1 MTNITNNELKDLRD
15 NGNLVVGEVYHI
27 SDYSGSINIYM
38 TANSVNTLADKS
50 TTDDPNIEIHYD
62 LDQAKIDYMKDV
74 QRRIE
79 GYFDWSNNIEGE
91 VLNIYFE
98 NAKNLKVTES
108 SNVICQDSVGVGSIV
123 INSSNITIDDGATVS
138 ISGSSDVVVG
148 GNSTVTI
155 SGSNSVT
162 VGERNTLTM
171 TDMTAISVY
180 DDNENVTLGN
190 YNKIGS
196 RNRGV
201 EIVGENNVIE
211 SDNYN
216 LNVEGDLNEISE
228 SRFVEIFGSF
238 NNVDKTDLSKLNS
251 SVGNKVFDS
260 SSVDIVNVNNN
271 VVATRDIIV
280 QNKPAFLEYKSK
292 LNSDVKVVKNL
303 IEKVNMQSDNQG
315 RTLVIDEQKFYG
327 ETGATGTK
335 SDVQY
340 DLVNGIWVEVKKGE

>member
-1 MTNITNNELKDLRD
+1 MTNISNNELKNLRD
-15 NGNLVVGEVYHI
+15 NGNLVTGEVYHI

-38 TANSVNTLADKS
+38 TAENQNTLADKS
-50 TTDDPNIEIHYD
+50 TTDDPNVEIHYN
-62 LDQAKIDYMKDV
+62 LDQAKIDYMKDTV
-74 QRRIE
+74 RRIE
-79 GYFDWSNNIEGE
+79 GYFDWTNNIEGT
-91 VLNIYFE
+91 VSDVYFE
-98 NAKNLKVTES
+98 NSNGLKVTES
-108 SNVICQDSVGVGSIV
+108 SNVVCENSVGVGSTV
-123 INSSNITIDDGATVS
+123 INSSNVIIGDGATVS

-155 SGSNSVT
+155 SGSTSVT
-162 VGERNTLTM
+162 VGERNTLTIAD
-171 TDMTAISVY
+171 TTAISVY

-201 EIVGENNVIE
+201 EITGENNVIE
-211 SDNYN
+211 SNNYT

-238 NNVDKTDLSKLNS
+238 NNVDKTDLTKLNS
-251 SVGNKVFDS
+251 SVGNKVFNS

-271 VVATRDIIV
+271 SVATRDIII

-303 IEKVNMQSDNQG
+303 INKVNMQSDNQG
-315 RTLVIDEQKFYG
+315 RTLIIDEQKFYQ
-327 ETGATGTK
+327 ETGASGTK
-335 SDVQY
+335 SDKKY
-340 DLVNGIWVEVKKGE
+340 EIINGNWIEVKG

>member
-1 MTNITNNELKDLRD
+1 MTEITNNELKDLRD
-15 NGNLVVGEVYHI
+15 NGNLVVGEVYKLT
-27 SDYSGSINIYM
+27 DYSGSINIYM

-62 LDQAKIDYMKDV
+62 LDQAKIDYMKDTV
-74 QRRIE
+74 RRIE
-79 GYFDWSNNIEGE
+79 GYFDWTNNIEGI
-91 VLNIYFE
+91 VSDVYFE
-98 NAKNLKVTES
+98 NANGLKVTES
-108 SNVICQDSVGVGSIV
+108 SNVVCENSVGSGSTV
-123 INSSNITIDDGATVS
+123 INSSNITIDDGATVQ

-155 SGSNSVT
+155 SGSTSIT

-171 TDMTAISVY
+171 TDMTAVSVY
-180 DDNENVTLGN
+180 DENENLSLGN
-190 YNKIGS
+190 YSKIGS
-196 RNRGV
+196 RNKSV
-201 EIVGENNVIE
+201 EIAGVNNLIE
-211 SDNYN
+211 SNNYS

-271 VVATRDIIV
+271 VVATRDIII

-303 IEKVNMQSDNQG
+303 IEKVNMQADNQG
-315 RTLVIDEQKFYG
+315 RTLIIDQQKFYQESG
-327 ETGATGTK
+327 ISGTK

-340 DLVNGIWVEVKKGE
+340 ELVGGVWTEVKG

>member
-15 NGNLVVGEVYHI
+15 NGNLVTGEVYHI

-62 LDQAKIDYMKDV
+62 LDQAKIDYMKDTV
-74 QRRIE
+74 RRIE
-79 GYFDWSNNIEGE
+79 GYFDWTNNIEGT
-91 VLNIYFE
+91 VSDVYFE
-98 NAKNLKVTES
+98 NANGLKVTES
-108 SNVICQDSVGVGSIV
+108 SNVVCENSVGVGSTV
-123 INSSNITIDDGATVS
+123 INSSNIIIGDGTTVS
-138 ISGSSDVVVG
+138 ISGSSDIVVG

-162 VGERNTLTM
+162 VGERNTLTI
-171 TDMTAISVY
+171 TDTTAVSIY
-180 DDNENVTLGN
+180 DENENVTFGN

-201 EIVGENNVIE
+201 EITGQNNVIE
-211 SDNYN
+211 SNNYN
-216 LNVEGDLNEISE
+216 LNIEGDLNEISE
-228 SRFVEIFGSF
+228 SRFVEIFGHF
-238 NNVDKTDLSKLNS
+238 NNVEKTDLTKLNS

-260 SSVDIVNVNNN
+260 SSVDVINTNNN
-271 VVATRDIIV
+271 VVATRDIII
-280 QNKPAFLEYKSK
+280 QGKPAFLEYKSK

-315 RTLVIDEQKFYG
+315 RTLVIDEQKFYQ
-327 ETGATGTK
+327 ETGASGTK
-335 SDVQY
+335 SDMQY
-340 DLVNGIWVEVKKGE
+340 DLVNGVWTEVKG

>member
-1 MTNITNNELKDLRD
+1 MTEITNNELKDLRD
-15 NGNLVVGEVYHI
+15 NGNLVTGEVYHI
-27 SDYSGSINIYM
+27 SDYSGSINIYL

-79 GYFDWSNNIEGE
+79 GYFDWSNNIEGT
-91 VLNIYFE
+91 VSDIYFE
-98 NAKNLKVTES
+98 NANGLKVTES
-108 SNVICQDSVGVGSIV
+108 SNVLCENSVGSSSV
-123 INSSNITIDDGATVS
+123 INSSNIIIGDGATVS
-138 ISGSSDVVVG
+138 ISGSSNVVVG

-162 VGERNTLTM
+162 IGERNTLTM
-171 TDMTAISVY
+171 TDTTAVSVY
-180 DDNENVTLGN
+180 DDNENLSLGN
-190 YNKIGS
+190 YSKIGS

-201 EIVGENNVIE
+201 EITGQNNVIE
-211 SDNYN
+211 SNNYN
-216 LNVEGDLNEISE
+216 LNIEGDFNEVDS
-228 SRFVEIFGSF
+228 SRFVEIFSSF
-238 NNVDKTDLSKLNS
+238 NDVERTDLTKLTTA
-251 SVGNKVFDS
+251 VGNKVFDS
-260 SSVDIVNVNNN
+260 SSIDVVNTNNN
-271 VVATRDIIV
+271 VVATRDIII

-315 RTLVIDEQKFYG
+315 RTLVIDQQKFYQ
-327 ETGATGTK
+327 ETGASGTK

-340 DLVNGIWVEVKKGE
+340 DLVNGVWTEVKG

>member
-1 MTNITNNELKDLRD
+1 MTDITNNELKNLRD
-15 NGNLVVGEVYHI
+15 SNSLVAGEVYHI

-38 TANSVNTLADKS
+38 TAENQNTLADKS

-62 LDQAKIDYMKDV
+62 LDQAKIDYMKDI

-79 GYFDWSNNIEGE
+79 GYFDWTSNVEGI
-91 VLNIYFE
+91 VSDIYFE

-108 SNVICQDSVGVGSIV
+108 SDVFCEDSVGVGSVV
-123 INSSNITIDDGATVS
+123 INSSNITIGNGATVQ
-138 ISGSSDVVVG
+138 ISGSSDVAVG
-148 GNSTVTI
+148 RNSNVNI

-162 VGERNTLTM
+162 VGERNTLTIAN
-171 TDMTAISVY
+171 TTAVSVY
-180 DDNENVTLGN
+180 DDNENISLGN
-190 YNKIGS
+190 YSKIGS

-201 EIVGENNVIE
+201 EITGMNNVVK

-216 LNVEGDLNEISE
+216 LNIEGDLNEISE

-238 NNVDKTDLSKLNS
+238 NDIEKTDLTKLNS

-260 SSVDIVNVNNN
+260 SSIDVINTNNN
-271 VVATRDIIV
+271 VVAVRNIIV
-280 QNKPAFLEYKSK
+280 QNKPAFLQYMSK

-303 IEKVNMQSDNQG
+303 INKVNMQSDNQG
-315 RTLVIDEQKFYG
+315 RTLIIDQQKFYQ
-327 ETGATGTK
+327 ETGASGTK

-340 DLVNGIWVEVKKGE
+340 DLVNGVWTEVKG

>member
-1 MTNITNNELKDLRD
+1 MTEITNNELKELRD
-15 NGNLVVGEVYHI
+15 NGNLVTDEIYKVT
-27 SDYSGSINIYM
+27 DYSGSLNIYM

-62 LDQAKIDYMKDV
+62 LDQAKIDYMKDTV
-74 QRRIE
+74 RRIE
-79 GYFDWSNNIEGE
+79 GYFDWSNNIEGT
-91 VLNIYFE
+91 VSDIYFE
-98 NAKNLKVTES
+98 NANGLKVTES
-108 SNVICQDSVGVGSIV
+108 SNVLCENSVGVGSTV
-123 INSSNITIDDGATVS
+123 INSSNITIGNGATVQ
-138 ISGSSDVVVG
+138 ISGSSNVVVG
-148 GNSTVTI
+148 GSSSVTI

-196 RNRGV
+196 RNKSV
-201 EIVGENNVIE
+201 EIAGVNNLIE
-211 SDNYN
+211 SNNYN
-216 LNVEGDLNEISE
+216 LNIEGDLNEISE

-238 NNVDKTDLSKLNS
+238 SNVERTDLTKLNS

-271 VVATRDIIV
+271 VVATRDIII
-280 QNKPAFLEYKSK
+280 QDKPAFLQYKSK

-315 RTLVIDEQKFYG
+315 RTLVIDQQKFYG
-327 ETGATGTK
+327 ESGATGTK
-335 SDVQY
+335 SDKKY
-340 DLVNGIWVEVKKGE
+340 EIIDGNWIEVKG